1 MSYGVAQPCVAL
13 IRTNVTHV
21 TVAQY
26 NNEAGNSGAR
36 IVQFDMFLRLG
47 WASLF
52 VAHLRA
58 CKTVP
63 HII

>member
-1 MSYGVAQPCVAL
+1 MRYGVAQHCVAL
-13 IRTNVTHV
+13 IHMNATHV

-26 NNEAGNSGAR
+26 HNEAGNSGAR

-52 VAHLRA
+52 VAHSRA